1 MNIKFN
7 HRIFGHIRRNG
18 IERIVFEIF
27 DIHDRIVTSRFKWAD
42 RSDDDDK
49 KTGKEWKELTVPLG
63 NSLIERYLP

>member
-1 MNIKFN
+1 MKMNIKFN

-42 RSDDDDK
+42 RSDDDDDK
-49 KTGKEWKELTVPLG
+49 KTGKE
-63 NSLIERYLP
+63 